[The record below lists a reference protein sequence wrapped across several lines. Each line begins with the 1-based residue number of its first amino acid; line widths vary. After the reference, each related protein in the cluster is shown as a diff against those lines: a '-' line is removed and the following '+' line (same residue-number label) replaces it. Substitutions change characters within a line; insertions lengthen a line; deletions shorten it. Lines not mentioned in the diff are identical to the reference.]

1 MDKYLK
7 IDIKP
12 WERRWPGLIGILKA
26 YLPCSCTGQM
36 WIKIFAGGFFLE
48 RKKKRKETGRET
60 IFKNYRFTFPLFSSL
75 LVLTLYNLLSIYTC
89 FKHILRIFDSPSS
102 SKEIVRILTIHVF
115 TNPARNFNIVREARV
130 VSASWKRNADLRV
143 LEVAPRR
150 KKEVRNTGV

>member
-36 WIKIFAGGFFLE
+36 WIKIFASGFFLE

-60 IFKNYRFTFPLFSSL
+60 IFKNYQSIYISSLFIFIINFVQSSVDLHVFQAHSSNLRFTLKF
-75 LVLTLYNLLSIYTC
+75 
-89 FKHILRIFDSPSS
+89 
-102 SKEIVRILTIHVF
+102 E
-115 TNPARNFNIVREARV
+115 RNRQ
-130 VSASWKRNADLRV
+130 DLDY
-143 LEVAPRR
+143 PRFYQPC
-150 KKEVRNTGV
+150 